1 MLGAI
6 RAGSSK
12 PPEPAVQEAAFFI
25 HHGVSMD
32 SLHAI
37 GFYVSS
43 GISLAGGLG
52 VALLP
57 LRDQRGASMAVAGIG
72 LAGIYFS
79 LSAGFVRRVGA
90 VCFCGRATLLAG
102 GRNLTLARL
111 SSPLGGQRGGVRAPP
126 PPSPHPGT

>member
-12 PPEPAVQEAAFFI
+12 PPETAVQESAFFI
-25 HHGVSMD
+25 SHGVSMD

-43 GISLAGGLG
+43 GVSLAGALG

-57 LRDQRGASMAVAGIG
+57 LRDQRGVALGVAGMRVAG
-72 LAGIYFS
+72 LVLVAFSGASLPRARRCCPDAG
-79 LSAGFVRRVGA
+79 V
-90 VCFCGRATLLAG
+90 
-102 GRNLTLARL
+102 
-111 SSPLGGQRGGVRAPP
+111 APP
-126 PPSPHPGT
+126 RADHHA

>member
-12 PPEPAVQEAAFFI
+12 PPETAVQESAFFI

-43 GISLAGGLG
+43 GVSLAGALG

-57 LRDQRGASMAVAGIG
+57 LRDQRGVALGVAGIG
-72 LAGIYFS
+72 LAGVFPS
-79 LSAGFVRRVGA
+79 PFARLFAPVGPLW
-90 VCFCGRATLLAG
+90 FAG
-102 GRNLTLARL
+102 GG
-111 SSPLGGQRGGVRAPP
+111 PLPPGRPP
-126 PPSPHPGT
+126 PPHPK